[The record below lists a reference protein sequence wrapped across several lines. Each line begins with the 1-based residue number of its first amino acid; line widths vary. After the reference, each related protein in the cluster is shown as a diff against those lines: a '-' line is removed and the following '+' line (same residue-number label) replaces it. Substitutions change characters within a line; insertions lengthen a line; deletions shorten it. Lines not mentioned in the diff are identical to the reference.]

1 MNIPLI
7 SAIRNYLQGDG
18 LVILPEM
25 ELLLFG
31 LAILIIGS
39 SIDKST
45 EETWFWKLLFKDFYA
60 KAGFAGTLFSAF
72 TLWRLR
78 GAVAASPQGQFSGF
92 HESVVVD
99 PFFLFF
105 AILFLAATALVILLS
120 VKYLEIEKEQE
131 GEYFALLLF
140 ACVGMMFMAS
150 GVDLIVMFL
159 GLETMALSFYVLTGF
174 LRREKRSNEAALKY
188 VLLGAFSSGILA
200 YGFSLLYGL
209 TGTTNVGNIQAAFD
223 LRSPLAR
230 IIEMSRQPGTMG
242 NQAHQVL
249 QMRYPA
255 ALHLEPTLLN
265 HATLLAAAAFVLV
278 AVGLFFKIAAVPF
291 HQWAPDVY
299 EGAPTPVTTYV
310 SVASKTASFALL
322 LRLFTTVFEPS
333 HQTWIYLIAGIAVAS
348 LTWGNLAALT
358 QTNVKRLLAYSS
370 ISHVG
375 YILLGLLS
383 WDESTGTLTKA
394 ASTGIAYYLLSYVFM
409 TAGAFAVIIVLRQ
422 KGLIGEELEDLNG
435 LYHRSPAAAV
445 LLLIFMLSLAG
456 IPPTAGFMG
465 KYFIFLSLIETHHP
479 VLAVFAVLYIV
490 PALYYY
496 LRIVVHAWLKQ
507 PGEAPRP
514 VMTSAQAVALGI
526 AVFVTL
532 AAGLYPEPFTR
543 LAQYAFGQ

>member
-1 MNIPLI
+1 MNIPFINSIL
-7 SAIRNYLQGDG
+7 SYLRGDG
-18 LVILPEM
+18 ATILPEI

-31 LAILIIGS
+31 LGILV
-39 SIDKST
+39 ID
-45 EETWFWKLLFKDFYA
+45 FWIEQKEKYLN
-60 KAGFAGTLFSAF
+60 AGMALAGTLFSAF

-78 GAVAASPQGQFSGF
+78 GAVTVRNEIAGF
-92 HESVVVD
+92 HDSVVVD

-105 AILFLAATALVILLS
+105 ATLFLAATVLVILLS
-120 VKYLEIEKEQE
+120 VKYLEIEDEQE
-131 GEYFALLLF
+131 GEYYALLLF
-140 ACVGMMFMAS
+140 ACIGMMLMAS
-150 GVDLIVMFL
+150 GTDLIVLFL

-200 YGFSLLYGL
+200 YGFSMLYGL
-209 TGTTNVGNIQAAFD
+209 TGTTNIRNIQAAFEP
-223 LRSPLAR
+223 RSMLAKV
-230 IIEMSRQPGTMG
+230 IESSHQRGPTGD
-242 NQAHQVL
+242 QAQQIL
-249 QMRYPA
+249 AERYPA
-255 ALHLEPTLLN
+255 ALHMDPSLL
-265 HATLLAAAAFVLV
+265 HQAPLFLAAAFVLV

-299 EGAPTPVTTYV
+299 EGAPTPITAYV

-322 LRLFTTVFEPS
+322 LRLFTTVFAPS
-333 HQTWIYLIAGIAVAS
+333 HETWIYLIAGIAVAS

-375 YILLGLLS
+375 YILLGLVA
-383 WDESTGTLTKA
+383 WNTTA
-394 ASTGIAYYLLSYVFM
+394 FTGIAFYLFAYVFM

-422 KGLIGEELEDLNG
+422 KGLIGEELDDLNG
-435 LYHRSPAAAV
+435 LYYRSPAAAI

-465 KYFIFLSLIETHHP
+465 KYFIFLSLIESHHP

-496 LRIVVHAWLKQ
+496 FRIVVHAWLKQ

-514 VMTSAQAVALGI
+514 IMTSAQAVALGI

>member
-7 SAIRNYLQGDG
+7 SSFLEYLRGDG
-18 LVILPEM
+18 AVILPEM

-31 LAILIIGS
+31 LGILL
-39 SIDKST
+39 IDFWI
-45 EETWFWKLLFKDFYA
+45 EEKDKFLNA
-60 KAGFAGTLFSAF
+60 ALAMVGTLFSGF

-78 GAVAASPQGQFSGF
+78 GAVAARGEIPGF
-92 HESVVVD
+92 HQTTVID

-105 AILFLAATALVILLS
+105 GALFLCATALVILLS

-131 GEYFALLLF
+131 GEYYALLLF

-150 GVDLIVMFL
+150 GTDLIVLFL

-200 YGFSLLYGL
+200 YGFSLLYGMSAS
-209 TGTTNVGNIQAAFD
+209 TNVVRIGMMLGRRSQFIQS
-223 LRSPLAR
+223 LVHNP
-230 IIEMSRQPGTMG
+230 QPVTAQY
-242 NQAHQVL
+242 NPVVL
-249 QMRYPA
+249 QFLPVV
-255 ALHLEPTLLN
+255 
-265 HATLLAAAAFVLV
+265 AFVLV

-299 EGAPTPVTTYV
+299 EGAPTPISAYV
-310 SVASKTASFALL
+310 SIASKTASFALL
-322 LRLFTTVFEPS
+322 LRLFFTVFAASRE
-333 HQTWIYLIAGIAVAS
+333 TWAPLIAGIAVAS

-375 YILLGLLS
+375 FILLGLV
-383 WDESTGTLTKA
+383 A
-394 ASTGIAYYLLSYVFM
+394 ANDTAFTGIAYYLFSYVFM

-422 KGLIGEELEDLNG
+422 KGLIGEELDDLNG
-435 LYHRSPAAAV
+435 LYQRSPAAAV

-465 KYFIFLSLIETHHP
+465 KYFIFLSLIQTQHP

-496 LRIVVHAWLKQ
+496 FRIIVHAWLKQ
-507 PGEAPRP
+507 PGELPRP
-514 VMTSAQAVALGI
+514 LMTSAQAVALGI
-526 AVFVTL
+526 TVFVTL
-532 AAGLYPEPFTR
+532 AAGLYPEPFTK
-543 LAQYAFGQ
+543 LAQYAFGP

>member
-1 MNIPLI
+1 MHIPLI
-7 SAIRNYLQGDG
+7 SDLIAYLHGEG
-18 LVILPEM
+18 SLILPEI
-25 ELLLFG
+25 ELTLFG
-31 LAILIIGS
+31 LGILL
-39 SIDKST
+39 IDFTLGLK
-45 EETWFWKLLFKDFYA
+45 ERYLNAGLALLGIA
-60 KAGFAGTLFSAF
+60 FSAY
-72 TLWRLR
+72 TVWELR
-78 GAVAASPQGQFSGF
+78 IPVASNGSLLGF
-92 HESVVVD
+92 RESVIVD

-105 AILFLAATALVILLS
+105 AALFLAATALVVLLS
-120 VKYLEIEKEQE
+120 VKYLEIEQEQE
-131 GEYFALLLF
+131 GEYYALLLF

-150 GVDLIVMFL
+150 GFDLIVMFL

-200 YGFSLLYGL
+200 YGFSFLYGL
-209 TGTTNVGNIQAAFD
+209 SASTNVDSISVALGRRDAFVNSI
-223 LRSPLAR
+223 LHNP
-230 IIEMSRQPGTMG
+230 QPATA
-242 NQAHQVL
+242 QFDPFLLQLLPVL
-249 QMRYPA
+249 
-255 ALHLEPTLLN
+255 
-265 HATLLAAAAFVLV
+265 AFVLV
-278 AVGLFFKIAAVPF
+278 AVGLFFKVAAVPF

-299 EGAPTPVTTYV
+299 EGAPTPVTIFV

-322 LRLFTTVFEPS
+322 FRLFLGVFGDT
-333 HQTWIYLIAGIAVAS
+333 QVNWMYLVAGIAIAS

-375 YILLGLLS
+375 YILLALVAWDPKTRTLS
-383 WDESTGTLTKA
+383 ETAK
-394 ASTGIAYYLLSYVFM
+394 TGIAFYLFAYIFM
-409 TAGAFAVIIVLRQ
+409 TAGAFAILIVLRQ

-435 LYHRSPAAAV
+435 LYYRSPAAAV

-496 LRIVVHAWLKQ
+496 FRIVVHAWLKA

-514 VMTSAQAVALGI
+514 VMSNAQAVALGV
-526 AVFVTL
+526 AVFVTM
-532 AAGLYPEPFTR
+532 AAGLYPEPFTK
-543 LAQYAFGQ
+543 LAQYAFGR

>member
-1 MNIPLI
+1 MNIPLLN
-7 SAIRNYLQGDG
+7 SLFSYLQGDG
-18 LVILPEM
+18 RVILPEI
-25 ELLLFG
+25 ELVLFG
-31 LAILIIGS
+31 LGILL
-39 SIDKST
+39 IDFWI
-45 EETWFWKLLFKDFYA
+45 EEKEKYLN
-60 KAGFAGTLFSAF
+60 AGLALAGTLFSGF

-78 GAVAASPQGQFSGF
+78 GPVGASGYVTGF
-92 HESVVVD
+92 HESVLVD

-105 AILFLAATALVILLS
+105 AILFLASTALVILLS
-120 VKYLEIEKEQE
+120 VKYLQVEREQE
-131 GEYFALLLF
+131 GEYYALLLF

-150 GVDLIVMFL
+150 GIDLIVMFL

-200 YGFSLLYGL
+200 YGFSLLYGMSAS
-209 TGTTNVGNIQAAFD
+209 TNIGRIGMMLGRRHEFVQSLVLSPQPSSAQYN
-223 LRSPLAR
+223 PLA
-230 IIEMSRQPGTMG
+230 
-242 NQAHQVL
+242 L
-249 QMRYPA
+249 QFLPI
-255 ALHLEPTLLN
+255 L
-265 HATLLAAAAFVLV
+265 AFVLV
-278 AVGLFFKIAAVPF
+278 SVGLFFKVAAVPF

-299 EGAPTPVTTYV
+299 EGAPTPITTYV

-322 LRLFTTVFEPS
+322 LRLFLYVFSTSRIE
-333 HQTWIYLIAGIAVAS
+333 WIYLVAGVAIAS
-348 LTWGNLAALT
+348 LTLGNLAALT
-358 QTNVKRLLAYSS
+358 QTNIKRLLAYSS

-375 YILLGLLS
+375 YILLGVVGAFSEPWPQLNQ
-383 WDESTGTLTKA
+383 TGLK
-394 ASTGIAYYLLSYVFM
+394 GIAFYLLAYVFM

-422 KGLIGEELEDLNG
+422 KGIIGEELDDLNG
-435 LYHRSPAAAV
+435 LYYRSPAAAV

-496 LRIVVHAWLKQ
+496 FRIVVHAWLKQ
-507 PGEAPRP
+507 PGEAPVP
-514 VMTSAQAVALGI
+514 VMTSAQAVALGV

>member
-1 MNIPLI
+1 MNIPIINSLL
-7 SAIRNYLQGDG
+7 SYLQGDG
-18 LVILPEM
+18 AVILPEI
-25 ELLLFG
+25 ELVLFG
-31 LAILIIGS
+31 LGILL
-39 SIDKST
+39 IDFWI
-45 EETWFWKLLFKDFYA
+45 EEKEKYLN
-60 KAGFAGTLFSAF
+60 AGLALAGILFSAF

-78 GAVAASPQGQFSGF
+78 GAIAARGDIAGF

-99 PFFLFF
+99 RFFLFF
-105 AILFLAATALVILLS
+105 AVLFLAATALVILLS
-120 VKYLEIEKEQE
+120 VKYLEIEREQE
-131 GEYFALLLF
+131 GEYYALLLF

-150 GVDLIVMFL
+150 GIDLIVMFL

-200 YGFSLLYGL
+200 YGFSILYGL
-209 TGTTNVGNIQAAFD
+209 TGATNIRNIQAAFEP
-223 LRSPLAR
+223 RSALAR
-230 IIEMSRQPGTMG
+230 IIEFSHQSGTMG
-242 NQAHQVL
+242 DQARQIL
-249 QMRYPA
+249 TERYPA
-255 ALHLEPTLLN
+255 ALHMNSTLLN
-265 HATLLAAAAFVLV
+265 RAPLFLAAAFVLV

-322 LRLFTTVFEPS
+322 LRLFTSVFAPS
-333 HQTWIYLIAGIAVAS
+333 HLTWSYLIAGIAVAS

-375 YILLGLLS
+375 YILLGLVA
-383 WDESTGTLTKA
+383 WNQTA
-394 ASTGIAYYLLSYVFM
+394 FTGIAFYLLSYVFM

-422 KGLIGEELEDLNG
+422 KGLIGEELDDLNG
-435 LYHRSPAAAV
+435 LYQRSPAVA
-445 LLLIFMLSLAG
+445 LLLLVFMLSLAG

-496 LRIVVHAWLKQ
+496 FRIVVHAWLKQ
-507 PGEAPRP
+507 PGVAPVP

>member
-1 MNIPLI
+1 MHIPII
-7 SAIRNYLQGDG
+7 SALMDYLHGEG
-18 LVILPEM
+18 RLILPEI
-25 ELLLFG
+25 ELTLFG
-31 LAILIIGS
+31 LGILL
-39 SIDKST
+39 IDFTLGVK
-45 EETWFWKLLFKDFYA
+45 ERYFNAGIALL
-60 KAGFAGTLFSAF
+60 GTIFSAF
-72 TLWRLR
+72 TVWKLR
-78 GAVAASPQGQFSGF
+78 VPVSQYGAQFGF
-92 HESVVVD
+92 QESVIVD
-99 PFFLFF
+99 PFFLYF
-105 AILFLAATALVILLS
+105 AALFLAATALVILLS
-120 VKYLEIEKEQE
+120 VKYLEIEQVQE
-131 GEYFALLLF
+131 GEYYALLLF

-150 GVDLIVMFL
+150 GYDLIVMFL

-174 LRREKRSNEAALKY
+174 LRREKRSNEASLKY

-200 YGFSLLYGL
+200 YGFSILYGL
-209 TGTTNVGNIQAAFD
+209 SGTTSISRIAFALNPGSRLASIVAQTQEPGAMGAAAREYLAQA
-223 LRSPLAR
+223 
-230 IIEMSRQPGTMG
+230 
-242 NQAHQVL
+242 
-249 QMRYPA
+249 YPA
-255 ALHLEPTLLN
+255 ALHLDPYLLT
-265 HATLLAAAAFVLV
+265 HQLPVLAAAAFVLV
-278 AVGLFFKIAAVPF
+278 AVGMFFKVAAVPF

-299 EGAPTPVTTYV
+299 EGAPTPVTIFV

-322 LRLFTTVFEPS
+322 LRLFIVVFGATQVS
-333 HQTWIYLIAGIAVAS
+333 WMYLVAGIAIAS

-375 YILLGLLS
+375 YILLALVA
-383 WDESTGTLTKA
+383 WDEKTRTLSETAK
-394 ASTGIAYYLLSYVFM
+394 TGIAFYLFAYIFM
-409 TAGAFAVIIVLRQ
+409 TAGAFAVLIVLRQ

-435 LYHRSPAAAV
+435 LYQRSPAAAV

-496 LRIVVHAWLKQ
+496 FRIVVHAWLKA

-514 VMTSAQAVALGI
+514 VISSAQAVALAV

-543 LAQYAFGQ
+543 LAQYAFGP

>member
-1 MNIPLI
+1 MSIPALN
-7 SAIRNYLQGDG
+7 SVMSYLQGDG
-18 LVILPEM
+18 RLILPEV
-25 ELLLFG
+25 ELTLFG
-31 LAILIIGS
+31 LGILL
-39 SIDKST
+39 IDFTLGVK
-45 EETWFWKLLFKDFYA
+45 ERYFN
-60 KAGFAGTLFSAF
+60 AGLALMGTLFSAY
-72 TLWRLR
+72 TVWKLRLP
-78 GAVAASPQGQFSGF
+78 VAAADGRQFGF
-92 HESVVVD
+92 QDSLIVD

-105 AILFLAATALVILLS
+105 AALFLAATALVILLS
-120 VKYLEIEKEQE
+120 VKYLEIEREQE
-131 GEYFALLLF
+131 GEYYALLLF

-150 GVDLIVMFL
+150 GSDLIVVFL

-200 YGFSLLYGL
+200 YGFSILYGL
-209 TGTTNVGNIQAAFD
+209 TGTTNIYKIAFAFNPD
-223 LRSPLAR
+223 GRLASV
-230 IIEMSRQPGTMG
+230 IAQSQQPGTG
-242 NQAHQVL
+242 GALTREYLSQN
-249 QMRYPA
+249 YPA
-255 ALHLEPTLLN
+255 ALHLDPYLLT
-265 HATLLAAAAFVLV
+265 HQMPIFAAGAFVLV
-278 AVGLFFKIAAVPF
+278 AVGMFFKIAAVPF

-299 EGAPTPVTTYV
+299 EGAPTPVTIFV

-322 LRLFTTVFEPS
+322 LRLFLVVFGAS
-333 HQTWIYLIAGIAVAS
+333 QANWMYLVAGIAVAS
-348 LTWGNLAALT
+348 LTWGNFAALT

-375 YILLGLLS
+375 YILLGLVAGNK
-383 WDESTGTLTKA
+383 TA
-394 ASTGIAYYLLSYVFM
+394 MTGIAYYLLAYIFM
-409 TAGAFAVIIVLRQ
+409 TAGAFAVLIVLRQ

-435 LYHRSPAAAV
+435 LYQRSPAAAV

-490 PALYYY
+490 LALYYY
-496 LRIVVHAWLKQ
+496 FRIVVHAWLKA

-514 VMTSAQAVALGI
+514 AMSSAQAVALGV

-543 LAQYAFGQ
+543 LAQYAFGR

>member
-1 MNIPLI
+1 MNLPLI
-7 SAIRNYLQGDG
+7 NSILGYLRGDG
-18 LVILPEM
+18 ATILPEI
-25 ELLLFG
+25 ELVLFG
-31 LAILIIGS
+31 LGILV
-39 SIDKST
+39 ID
-45 EETWFWKLLFKDFYA
+45 FWIDQKGKHLNAALA
-60 KAGFAGTLFSAF
+60 LAGTFFSAF

-78 GAVAASPQGQFSGF
+78 PAVAARSELYGF

-99 PFFLFF
+99 HFFLFF

-120 VKYLEIEKEQE
+120 VKYLEIEREQE
-131 GEYFALLLF
+131 GEYYALLLF

-150 GVDLIVMFL
+150 GVDLIVLFL

-200 YGFSLLYGL
+200 YGFSLIYGL
-209 TGTTNVGNIQAAFD
+209 SGATNIRNIQAAFD
-223 LRSPLAR
+223 ARSNLAR
-230 IIEMSRQPGTMG
+230 VIEFSHQPAPMG
-242 NQAHQVL
+242 DQAHQIL
-249 QMRYPA
+249 AERYPA
-255 ALHLEPTLLN
+255 ALQIDPSLLG
-265 HATLLAAAAFVLV
+265 HAPLLLVAAFVLV

-299 EGAPTPVTTYV
+299 EGAPTPVTAYV

-322 LRLFTTVFEPS
+322 LRLLTSVFAPS

-375 YILLGLLS
+375 YILLGLVAGN
-383 WDESTGTLTKA
+383 DTA
-394 ASTGIAYYLLSYVFM
+394 FTGIAFYLFAYVFM

-422 KGLIGEELEDLNG
+422 KGIIGEELEELNG
-435 LYHRSPAAAV
+435 LYQRSPAAAL

-465 KYFIFLSLIETHHP
+465 KYFIFLALIETHHP

-496 LRIVVHAWLKQ
+496 FRIVVHAWLKQ
-507 PGEAPRP
+507 PGEAARP
-514 VMTSAQAVALGI
+514 SMTSAQAVALGV

>member
-1 MNIPLI
+1 MNIPFI
-7 SAIRNYLQGDG
+7 NAILSYLQGEG
-18 LVILPEM
+18 AAILPEM
-25 ELLLFG
+25 ELTLFG
-31 LAILIIGS
+31 LAILLIGS
-39 SIDKST
+39 SIVESPQ
-45 EETWFWKLLFKDFYA
+45 ENWFSRLLFKDFYP
-60 KAGFAGTLFSAF
+60 KAAFVGTLFSAF

-78 GAVAASPQGQFSGF
+78 GVIAAKGNLVGF
-92 HESVVVD
+92 HESVKID

-105 AILFLAATALVILLS
+105 ATLFLAATALVILLS
-120 VKYLEIEKEQE
+120 VKYLEIEREQE
-131 GEYFALLLF
+131 GEYYALLLF
-140 ACVGMMFMAS
+140 ACIGMMFMAC

-200 YGFSLLYGL
+200 YGFSLIYGM
-209 TGTTNVGNIQAAFD
+209 TGTTNIRNIQFAFD
-223 LRSPLAR
+223 PRSDLAR
-230 IIEMSRQPGTMG
+230 VIDFSHQSGGIGVQARQILTEK
-242 NQAHQVL
+242 
-249 QMRYPA
+249 YPA
-255 ALHLEPTLLN
+255 ALQIDPSLLY
-265 HATLLAAAAFVLV
+265 HATFFLVAAFVLV

-299 EGAPTPVTTYV
+299 EGAPTPVTAYV
-310 SVASKTASFALL
+310 SVASKTASLALL
-322 LRLFTTVFEPS
+322 LRLFTSVFAPS
-333 HQTWIYLIAGIAVAS
+333 HETWIYLIAGIAVAS

-375 YILLGLLS
+375 YILLGLVA
-383 WDESTGTLTKA
+383 WNSTA
-394 ASTGIAYYLLSYVFM
+394 FTGIAFYLFAYVFM
-409 TAGAFAVIIVLRQ
+409 TAGTFAVIIVLRQ
-422 KGLIGEELEDLNG
+422 KGLIGEELDDLNG
-435 LYHRSPAAAV
+435 LYQRSPAAA
-445 LLLIFMLSLAG
+445 LLLLVFMLSLAG

-496 LRIVVHAWLKQ
+496 FRIVVHAWLKQ

-514 VMTSAQAVALGI
+514 SMTSAQAVALVV